1 MIEAI
6 NNMKRNTNSNVPRND
21 NNLVTLPR
29 TTEEFDT
36 NVQVELQKRKRL
48 HDQIYQA
55 KSLSSYCQ
63 SLLNTKIHYLQNF
76 ELKLTLQHPY
86 KEKK

>member
-36 NVQVELQKRKRL
+36 NV
-48 HDQIYQA
+48 
-55 KSLSSYCQ
+55 
-63 SLLNTKIHYLQNF
+63 
-76 ELKLTLQHPY
+76 
-86 KEKK
+86 